1 MITLN
6 IHGKGNQMKTETVSY
21 LKKHA
26 ANLPLDEA
34 MTITQNGKPIYVVE
48 SYEERQRRDQAIAL
62 MKLVTISSK
71 DVAQGRTMLSSS
83 FKERLAARK

>member
-1 MITLN
+1 MKMKRDIT
-6 IHGKGNQMKTETVSY
+6 MRTETVSF

-26 ANLPLDEA
+26 ADLPLDDA

-62 MKLVTISSK
+62 MKLVSFGREDMT
-71 DVAQGRTMLSSS
+71 AGRTTSSDK
-83 FKERLAARK
+83 FKERLAARKSK

>member
-26 ANLPLDEA
+26 ADLPLDEA
-34 MTITQNGKPIYVVE
+34 MTITQMVSRFMWLSHTKK
-48 SYEERQRRDQAIAL
+48 DKDAI
-62 MKLVTISSK
+62 KQSP
-71 DVAQGRTMLSSS
+71 
-83 FKERLAARK
+83 